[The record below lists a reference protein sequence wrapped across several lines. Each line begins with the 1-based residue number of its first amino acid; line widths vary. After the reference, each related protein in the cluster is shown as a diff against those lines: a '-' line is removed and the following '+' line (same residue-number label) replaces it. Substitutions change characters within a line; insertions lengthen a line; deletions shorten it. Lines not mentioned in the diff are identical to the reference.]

1 MQRENII
8 ALVSPYTNTQ
18 GISGCPQW
26 QPSELKNK
34 EGRLICAVD
43 SRRCGGRQQHPV
55 TLPKLTCP
63 RPVLGDNKALT
74 LQLGVTNGS
83 GFLGAVDGQQAAQVA
98 VGGPALVV
106 FSLHCSETLQG
117 DVVWGQ
123 KEVSRETLQ
132 VYFQRLVTL
141 HHQ

>member
-1 MQRENII
+1 ME
-8 ALVSPYTNTQ
+8 
-18 GISGCPQW
+18 
-26 QPSELKNK
+26 
-34 EGRLICAVD
+34 EGSSTLW
-43 SRRCGGRQQHPV
+43 QHPV

-63 RPVLGDNKALT
+63 CPVLGDDEALT

-123 KEVSRETLQ
+123 KEMSRETPGELSEIAYTTQSVKLLKELQ
-132 VYFQRLVTL
+132 Q
-141 HHQ
+141 